1 VSDPTVL
8 WSSPAWLKEATDWV
22 DARLATAGARRTGQV
37 EQPHLRPW
45 ATALRIPTTAG
56 AVWLKAAAARTRFE
70 VALYELLAREV
81 PEHVLVPL
89 AADVARGW
97 VLLPD
102 GGAPLGERVPA
113 GGLEAALCEVLPQY
127 AEVQRALA
135 PSADAI
141 LALGAPDMR
150 PQVMPERF
158 EQALEATAGQA
169 GRSDVHE
176 RLAARRDAVADWC
189 ARLAGS
195 PGPISLDHNDLHA
208 WNVLGAGTFRFYD
221 WGDSVVAHPFAS
233 MLVPLTDVRNRVE
246 ERAAL
251 RLRDAY
257 LEAWS
262 DLAPR
267 AQLVETLELAVRVGW
282 IARSHTWLRAVGGAT
297 EERWA
302 TAPLESLAAILSPP
316 WAPSRG

>member
-1 VSDPTVL
+1 MTEQTVL
-8 WSSPAWLKEATDWV
+8 WASPAWLEEATDWI
-22 DARLATAGARRTGQV
+22 DEQLAIAGSRRTGPV

-45 ATALRIPTTAG
+45 ATALRVPTTG
-56 AVWLKAAAARTRFE
+56 GTVWLKAAAPSTSFE
-70 VALYELLAREV
+70 IALYELLAREV

-89 AADVARGW
+89 AVDAGRDW

-102 GGAPLGERVPA
+102 GGTRLGDRVGSEDLA
-113 GGLEAALCEVLPQY
+113 AALCEVLPQY
-127 AEVQRALA
+127 AELQRALA

-150 PQVMPERF
+150 PQVMPQRF
-158 EQALEATAGQA
+158 EEAMEATAGLA

-176 RLAARRDAVADWC
+176 RLAARRGDVAEWC
-189 ARLAGS
+189 ARLADA
-195 PGPISLDHNDLHA
+195 PGPVSLDHNDLHA

-221 WGDSVVAHPFAS
+221 WGDSVVAHAFAS
-233 MLVPLTDVRNRVE
+233 LLLPLTDVRNRADDD
-246 ERAAL
+246 AAL

-262 DLAPR
+262 DLAPH
-267 AQLVETLELAVRVGW
+267 AELVETLELAVRVGW
-282 IARSHTWLRAVGGAT
+282 IARSHTWLRAVGHAN

-302 TAPLESLAAILSPP
+302 TAPLESLAAIL
-316 WAPSRG
+316 

>member
-1 VSDPTVL
+1 MTEQTVL
-8 WSSPAWLKEATDWV
+8 WASPAWLEEATDWI
-22 DARLATAGARRTGQV
+22 DEQLATAGSRRTGPV

-45 ATALRIPTTAG
+45 ATALRVPTTG
-56 AVWLKAAAARTRFE
+56 GTVWLKAAAPSTSFE
-70 VALYELLAREV
+70 IALYELLAREV

-89 AADVARGW
+89 AVDAGRDW

-102 GGAPLGERVPA
+102 GGTRLGDRVGSEDLA
-113 GGLEAALCEVLPQY
+113 AALCEVLPQY
-127 AEVQRALA
+127 AELQRALA

-150 PQVMPERF
+150 PQVMPQRF
-158 EQALEATAGQA
+158 EEAMEATAGLA

-176 RLAARRDAVADWC
+176 RLAARRGDVAEWC
-189 ARLAGS
+189 ARLADA
-195 PGPISLDHNDLHA
+195 PGPVSLDHNDLHA

-221 WGDSVVAHPFAS
+221 WGDSVVAHAFAS
-233 MLVPLTDVRNRVE
+233 LLLPLSDLRNRSDDD
-246 ERAAL
+246 AAL

-262 DLAPR
+262 DLAPH
-267 AQLVETLELAVRVGW
+267 AELVETLELAVRVGW
-282 IARSHTWLRAVGGAT
+282 IARSHTWLRAVGHAN

-302 TAPLESLAAILSPP
+302 TAPLESLAAIL
-316 WAPSRG
+316 